1 MTSAARDVAISFSFT
16 ITKTNREVTME
27 RDNGYVPKPKTD
39 QARQP
44 TAGDMTII
52 KSEFY
57 RYYLAR
63 YPGYGGTGRKVWLGL
78 GERCLDFAASPNG

>member
-1 MTSAARDVAISFSFT
+1 VARDVAISFSFT
-16 ITKTNREVTME
+16 ITKTNREVAMT

-44 TAGDMTII
+44 TAGEMTII

-57 RYYLAR
+57 RLSSQVSRLWGHRQESMA
-63 YPGYGGTGRKVWLGL
+63 GSG
-78 GERCLDFAASPNG
+78 